1 MEPIAMGL
9 ITIGYLG
16 SPKTFGASKYLS

>member
-16 SPKTFGASKYLS
+16 SP